1 MTYKEH
7 IFTVCENT
15 DLDDKYDVV
24 ETMQYLAK
32 ELMDY
37 QDLCLRQEEKLKELM
52 TAKDF
57 EEWGTAEA
65 KRMFKNHINQMEDS
79 EYKTFCIE
87 HFDEITGGNN
97 A

>member
-7 IFTVCENT
+7 IYQVCNAT
-15 DLDDKYDVV
+15 DLDDKDDVI

-37 QDLCLRQEEKLKELM
+37 QDLSLRQEAKLKELM

-57 EEWGTAEA
+57 EEWGTQEA
-65 KRMFKNHINQMEDS
+65 KRMFKNHIDSSEDG
-79 EYKTFCIE
+79 EYKDFCLE
-87 HFDEITGGNN
+87 YFDEITGGDY